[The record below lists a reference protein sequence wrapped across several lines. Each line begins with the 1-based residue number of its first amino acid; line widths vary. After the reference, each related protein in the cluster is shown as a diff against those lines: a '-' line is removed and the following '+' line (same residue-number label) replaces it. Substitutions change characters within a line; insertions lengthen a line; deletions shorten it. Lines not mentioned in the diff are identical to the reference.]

1 MSADND
7 DIIIGLDLP
16 VEDDLASTGA
26 AADSAEFDEKLKG
39 LPRILRYA
47 FLSNRYES
55 LFVCERLV
63 AEIAELVPGLSLTVA
78 WAEEQSPDIGVL
90 LAAELDHLAVTKD
103 QPDLRGLADCV
114 RLLSLPL
121 PTPSANDHDHRRVA
135 KAMIYA
141 LRQMPSDGIVDLDL
155 AAEIEATS
163 FGWAALPFVTD
174 PLSRLRNT
182 SVVAEAQALGRQMA
196 LRRVEAA
203 EAKLRKK
210 LDKEKKP
217 REEATVQAVDKAG
230 TQGTSEG
237 TAIPADHVVVCR
249 LAEAEMKNPKTKEV
263 IGPFKAVINTP
274 LPLVLVPPLDA
285 VRGQL
290 VFEYPYA
297 IDVIDFVLAELVGR
311 RTVRI
316 RPILLCGD
324 AGGGKSRF
332 ARRLSET
339 LHVGR
344 VWRTDASRSDGAVF
358 GGTDK
363 RWYSAEPCHPFLA
376 VAQAKCANP
385 MVLLDELE
393 KAGTRSDYG
402 RLWDCLLGFL
412 EPETAI
418 RYPDPALQTTLDLS
432 HVSYVA
438 TANSIDPLPSPLRDR
453 FRIVTFPKPGP
464 EHMDALLAP
473 VIADLAAERGL
484 DSRWIEPLTG
494 LERDIVAAH
503 WRGGSV
509 RRLRRIVEIVLRA
522 REKAAVRN

>member
-1 MSADND
+1 MSADDD
-7 DIIIGLDLP
+7 DIIIGLDQP

-55 LFVCERLV
+55 LFVRERLV
-63 AEIAELVPGLSLTVA
+63 AEIAELVPGLPLTLA
-78 WAEEQSPDIGVL
+78 WAEERSPDIGVL
-90 LAAELDHLAVTKD
+90 LATELDHLAVTKD

-121 PTPSANDHDHRRVA
+121 PTPSANDNDHRRVA

-141 LRQMPSDGIVDLDL
+141 LRQLPSDIADLDL

-174 PLSRLRNT
+174 PLFRSRNT
-182 SVVAEAQALGRQMA
+182 SVVAAAQALGRQMA
-196 LRRVEAA
+196 HWRVEAA
-203 EAKLRKK
+203 KGKFRKK
-210 LDKEKKP
+210 LDTEKKT
-217 REEATVQAVDKAG
+217 REEASVGVIDKAG
-230 TQGTSEG
+230 THGTSND
-237 TAIPADHVVVCR
+237 TATPADHVVVCR
-249 LAEAEMKNPKTKEV
+249 LAETEMKNPKTKEV
-263 IGPFKAVINTP
+263 IGPFKFVINTA
-274 LPLVLVPPLDA
+274 LPLVLSPPLHA
-285 VRGQL
+285 VRATL
-290 VFEYPYA
+290 LFEFPYA
-297 IDVIDFVLAELVGR
+297 EQVIDFALAELIGR

-316 RPILLCGD
+316 RPLLLCGD

-332 ARRLSET
+332 ARRLGET
-339 LHVGR
+339 LGVG

-376 VAQAKCANP
+376 IAQAKHACP
-385 MVLLDELE
+385 MMLLDELE

-412 EPETAI
+412 EPETAA

-453 FRIVTFPKPGP
+453 FRIITFPKPGP

-484 DSRWIEPLTG
+484 DSRWIEPLTWG
-494 LERDIVAAH
+494 VERDIVAAH